1 MSSNFATAI
10 FNIAITWLKKLYAD
24 PLIILLIWLCT
35 CFGIFC
41 NLVAALCL
49 LGRTVRQAMTFSG
62 RYTRSPFI
70 KLDHYSDRLEHIRT
84 YDDSTICREW
94 TEKKRLILLMETAIT
109 MVKLLTA
116 LVQFCSLRP
125 AHNIGLHLL
134 DRTHAICVF
143 VF

>member
-1 MSSNFATAI
+1 MTEKIVCWSSHNLAHLA
-10 FNIAITWLKKLYAD
+10 LY
-24 PLIILLIWLCT
+24 LFWHFFVISLQRWV
-35 CFGIFC
+35 F
-41 NLVAALCL
+41 
-49 LGRTVRQAMTFSG
+49 LGRTVGQAMTFSG

-116 LVQFCSLRP
+116 LIQFCSLRP